1 MPLRLQSHSPY
12 IQPVRNSGSSRD
24 HPPASYSTP
33 ASLYN
38 SPSTTPTQSPLPS
51 PYIKPS
57 SIRPLLPRSKSST
70 HLLHPHHHYSHSSI
84 HALPPPLKLSI
95 RLESP
100 PLILYGKPSESTGTL
115 LSGLF
120 TLDILQATPVPL
132 KSVHIAI
139 VQQIRT
145 VKSHSGTCKNCLDHV
160 NELARWD
167 VLTHSNKLPHGSHG
181 YPFSHLIPGEV
192 PATTSNAVYTVNY
205 LLTAVAV
212 PDNSNLPEHE
222 KMADFVVNY
231 PLIIRRSIIG
241 GPERNSVRIF
251 PPTDIV
257 AHIVLPSAIYPGSSF
272 PMEMVIEGV
281 AICNHEESASRKS
294 RWRLRKINWKIVEEA
309 KIRSFRCPQHKH
321 VPLDKYIIPAKQ
333 AKTSRGVSRT
343 PRGSRTAPSP
353 GGLFSSAAAALAG
366 GAGFASPSASSSRA
380 PSISTQS
387 SAPGSANNSVP
398 SSPYIGPLTDD
409 PAAASATASPVIPA
423 QEEYFIETTQ
433 TVAHGDMKS
442 GWKTD
447 FSGKGKIELAM
458 DITTAL
464 DKVAFDIEDPFYGL
478 FTSHLLVV
486 EIVIAEET
494 VLTKSNQTM
503 PSGAARVLRMQFKLN
518 MTDRSGL
525 GIAWDDEVPP
535 TYEDVPL
542 SPPNYDKV
550 SQLPAIETLT
560 LGHDQDYVGGI
571 NNQH

>member
-1 MPLRLQSHSPY
+1 M
-12 IQPVRNSGSSRD
+12 
-24 HPPASYSTP
+24 
-33 ASLYN
+33 
-38 SPSTTPTQSPLPS
+38 
-51 PYIKPS
+51 
-57 SIRPLLPRSKSST
+57 SST
-70 HLLHPHHHYSHSSI
+70 HLLHYHGNSNVHT
-84 HALPPPLKLSI
+84 LPPPIKLSI

-115 LSGLF
+115 LSGQF
-120 TLDILQATPVPL
+120 TLDILHSTPFPL

-145 VKSHSGTCKNCLDHV
+145 IKPHSGNCKNCLNHI

-167 VLTHSNKLPHGSHG
+167 VLSHPNRLPPGSHG

-192 PATTSNAVYTVNY
+192 PATTTNAVYTVSY

-212 PDNSNLPEHE
+212 PDNSKLPEHDQL
-222 KMADFVVNY
+222 ADFVVNY

-251 PPTDIV
+251 PPTEIV
-257 AHIVLPSAIYPGSSF
+257 AQIMLPPAVYPGSSF
-272 PMEMVIEGV
+272 PMEMVVEGV
-281 AICNHEESASRKS
+281 AISNNEDNQTRKS
-294 RWRLRKINWKIVEEA
+294 RWRLRKVSWKIIEEA
-309 KIRSFRCPQHKH
+309 KIRAFRCPMHKN
-321 VPLDKYIIPAKQ
+321 VPLDKYIVSAKQ
-333 AKTSRGVSRT
+333 NKVVRAVSRT

-366 GAGFASPSASSSRA
+366 GGGFASPSASSSR
-380 PSISTQS
+380 TQS
-387 SAPGSANNSVP
+387 HSNISSTLSSANNSVP
-398 SSPYIGPLTDD
+398 SSPQIPPISDED
-409 PAAASATASPVIPA
+409 SAVSGTSSPVVSP
-423 QEEYFIETTQ
+423 QEEYFVETTQ

-442 GWKTD
+442 GWKSD
-447 FSGKGKIELAM
+447 FSGKGKIELSL

-486 EIVIAEET
+486 EIVIAEESISVKT
-494 VLTKSNQTM
+494 NQII

-542 SPPNYDKV
+542 SPPNYDNV
-550 SQLPAIETLT
+550 LQLPAIETLT
-560 LGHDQDYVGGI
+560 LGHDQDCVGGI
-571 NNQH
+571 SS